1 MSRVREG
8 DVMMEAEIRMIVGF
22 EDGGRDLKPERAN
35 PSENWKRQGNRLS
48 SRTSRRNTVL
58 PTP

>member
-22 EDGGRDLKPERAN
+22 EDGGRDLKPERAKL
-35 PSENWKRQGNRLS
+35 EI
-48 SRTSRRNTVL
+48 RNGIKIMYIAL
-58 PTP
+58 QNKIK